1 MNWNAAEQMISDA
14 LKEESEKN
22 KRQITNINALQ
33 CELEA
38 TKRELEEARKEITSL
53 NKTLNWYRNEN
64 LMLEGKI
71 DMVELIFGGKGR
83 E

>member
-38 TKRELEEARKEITSL
+38 TKRELEEARKEIASL